1 MSQYLNIFLK
11 SDGKFI
17 PIGDYSR
24 STYLYDEFN
33 APYEKICEYKA
44 DGLREVGA
52 RLESRA
58 NDIKEYIQKLESL
71 IAIIPNFQGQEME
84 EKISAIL
91 DYKSQIEEEKE
102 ELKTLYSQSSVC
114 YFLASIAEDYVS
126 VYAGVEIADPTDQD
140 VI

>member
-1 MSQYLNIFLK
+1 MSQYLSIFLK

-33 APYEKICEYKA
+33 APYGKICEYKA
-44 DGLREVGA
+44 EGLREIGA
-52 RLESRA
+52 RLENRA
-58 NDIKEYIQKLESL
+58 NDTKKYIQKLENL
-71 IAIIPNFQGQEME
+71 IALIPSFQGQEME

-114 YFLASIAEDYVS
+114 YFLASIAEDYVP

>member
-58 NDIKEYIQKLESL
+58 NDIKEYIRKLEDL
-71 IAIIPNFQGQEME
+71 IALIPSFQGQEME

-114 YFLASIAEDYVS
+114 YFLANIAEDYLP
-126 VYAGVEIADPTDQD
+126 VYAGVEIAGPTDQD

>member
-44 DGLREVGA
+44 DGLREIGA

-58 NDIKEYIQKLESL
+58 NDIEKYIQKLESL
-71 IAIIPNFQGQEME
+71 IALIPNFQGQEME
-84 EKISAIL
+84 DKISAIL

-102 ELKTLYSQSSVC
+102 ELRILRSQTSVC
-114 YFLASIAEDYVS
+114 YFLASIAEDYVP

-140 VI
+140 II

>member
-1 MSQYLNIFLK
+1 MSQYLSIFLK

-44 DGLREVGA
+44 DGLREIGA

-58 NDIKEYIQKLESL
+58 NDTKKYIQKLESL
-71 IAIIPNFQGQEME
+71 IALIPSFQGQEME

-102 ELKTLYSQSSVC
+102 ELKTFYSQSSVC
-114 YFLASIAEDYVS
+114 YFLASVAEDYVP

-140 VI
+140 II

>member
-1 MSQYLNIFLK
+1 MSQYLSIFLK

-33 APYEKICEYKA
+33 APYGKICEYKA
-44 DGLREVGA
+44 EGLREIGA

-58 NDIKEYIQKLESL
+58 NDTKKYIQKLENL
-71 IAIIPNFQGQEME
+71 IALIPNFQGQDME

-114 YFLASIAEDYVS
+114 YFLASIAEDYVP
-126 VYAGVEIADPTDQD
+126 VYAGVEITDPTDQD

>member
-17 PIGDYSR
+17 PIKDYSR
-24 STYLYDEFN
+24 STYLYDEFH

-44 DGLREVGA
+44 ERLREIGA

-58 NDIKEYIQKLESL
+58 NDTKKYIQKLESL
-71 IAIIPNFQGQEME
+71 IALIPNFQGQEME

-91 DYKSQIEEEKE
+91 DYESQIEEGEE
-102 ELKTLYSQSSVC
+102 ELKILYSQSSVC
-114 YFLASIAEDYVS
+114 YFLASVAEDYVP
-126 VYAGVEIADPTDQD
+126 VYAGVEIADPTDKD
-140 VI
+140 II

>member
-44 DGLREVGA
+44 DGLREIGA

-58 NDIKEYIQKLESL
+58 NDIKEYIQKLEDL
-71 IAIIPNFQGQEME
+71 ITLIPNFQGQEME

-114 YFLASIAEDYVS
+114 YFLASIAEDYVP

>member
-1 MSQYLNIFLK
+1 MSQYLSIFLK

-24 STYLYDEFN
+24 STYLYEEFN

-44 DGLREVGA
+44 DGLREIGA

-58 NDIKEYIQKLESL
+58 NDTKKYIQKLENL
-71 IAIIPNFQGQEME
+71 IALIPSFQGQEME
-84 EKISAIL
+84 EKTSAIL
-91 DYKSQIEEEKE
+91 DYRSQIEEEKE

-114 YFLASIAEDYVS
+114 YFLANIAEDYVP

>member
-24 STYLYDEFN
+24 STYLYEEFN

-71 IAIIPNFQGQEME
+71 IALIPNFQGQEME

-114 YFLASIAEDYVS
+114 YFLANIAEDYVP

>member
-58 NDIKEYIQKLESL
+58 NDIKEYIRKLEDL
-71 IAIIPNFQGQEME
+71 IALIPSFQGQEME

-114 YFLASIAEDYVS
+114 YFLASIAEDYIP

>member
-44 DGLREVGA
+44 DGLREIGA

-58 NDIKEYIQKLESL
+58 TDAEKYIQKLENL
-71 IAIIPNFQGQEME
+71 ITLIPSFQGQEME

-102 ELKTLYSQSSVC
+102 ELKIIQSQASVC
-114 YFLASIAEDYVS
+114 YFLASVAEDYVP

>member
-44 DGLREVGA
+44 DGLREIGA

-58 NDIKEYIQKLESL
+58 NNIEKYIQKLENL
-71 IAIIPNFQGQEME
+71 IALIPNFQGQEME

-91 DYKSQIEEEKE
+91 DYKSQIEEEEE
-102 ELKTLYSQSSVC
+102 ELKVLRSQTSVC
-114 YFLASIAEDYVS
+114 YFLASVAEDYVP
-126 VYAGVEIADPTDQD
+126 VYAGVEIPDPTEQD

>member
-1 MSQYLNIFLK
+1 MK

-17 PIGDYSR
+17 PIKDYSR
-24 STYLYDEFN
+24 STYLYDEFH

-44 DGLREVGA
+44 ERLREIGA

-58 NDIKEYIQKLESL
+58 NDIKEYIQKLEDL
-71 IAIIPNFQGQEME
+71 IALIPNFQGQEME

-114 YFLASIAEDYVS
+114 YFLANIAEDYVP

>member
-1 MSQYLNIFLK
+1 M
-11 SDGKFI
+11 
-17 PIGDYSR
+17 
-24 STYLYDEFN
+24 
-33 APYEKICEYKA
+33 
-44 DGLREVGA
+44 
-52 RLESRA
+52 
-58 NDIKEYIQKLESL
+58 ESL
-71 IAIIPNFQGQEME
+71 IALIPNFQGQEME

-114 YFLASIAEDYVS
+114 YFLASIAEDYVP